1 MYDRRLSGELILATK
16 GYPAVAL
23 LGPRQSGK
31 TTLARSTFPHL
42 PWISLEDPDVRRA
55 ALDDPRTFLKRVE
68 RGAIL
73 DEVQNAPEILSYLQ
87 TMLDDSSERGRFIL
101 TGSHQ
106 PRLREGISQS
116 LAGRVA
122 VLELLPLSLAE
133 VVPGRIGT
141 ETVWNLCQ
149 KGFYPRLHA
158 EKLGTELFHK
168 SYHAT
173 YVERDVRALLQIKD
187 SRRFDTFLRLLA
199 GRVGQVVEYQSLSND
214 VGVSA
219 PTIKDWIGVLEASYL
234 VYELPP
240 WHSNQRKRLVKSPKI
255 YFTDTGFACHL
266 LGIRDPESLW
276 RDPLRGGLFENMV
289 VVDLLKHGTNQGR
302 TPQLHFY
309 RDSNGVE
316 VDLLATE
323 GRVVHPIEIKSAAT
337 FHPDFAKG
345 LRSFRKAWT
354 ATSGQIL
361 APGIVLAN
369 TERDLPFEGGM
380 ATDLVRRR
388 GDWSSILG
396 G

>member
-1 MYDRRLSGELILATK
+1 MYDRTLSSKLILAAK

-42 PWISLEDPDVRRA
+42 PWISLEDPDVRSA
-55 ALDDPRTFLKRVE
+55 AIEDPRAFLKQVE
-68 RGAIL
+68 HGAIL

-87 TMLDDSSERGRFIL
+87 TILDDSKARGRFIL

-106 PRLREGISQS
+106 PRLRESIGQS

-122 VLELLPLSLAE
+122 VLELLPLSIAE
-133 VVPGRIGT
+133 VAPSRIGT
-141 ETVWNLCQ
+141 ETVWSLCQ
-149 KGFYPRLHA
+149 KGFYPRLHS
-158 EKLGTELFHK
+158 EKLGTELFYK

-187 SRRFDTFLRLLA
+187 SRRFDTFLHLLA
-199 GRVGQVVEYQSLSND
+199 GRVGQIVEYQSLSND

-219 PTIKDWIGVLEASYL
+219 TTIKDWIGVLEASYL
-234 VYELPP
+234 VHVLPP
-240 WHSNQRKRLVKSPKI
+240 WHANQRKRLVKSPKI
-255 YFTDTGFACHL
+255 YFTDTGLACHL

-276 RDPLRGGLFENMV
+276 RDPLRGGLFENLV
-289 VVDLLKHGTNQGR
+289 VADLLKYCMNRGQA
-302 TPQLHFY
+302 PQLHFY

-323 GRVVHPIEIKSAAT
+323 GRRVHPIEIKSAAT

-345 LRSFRKAWT
+345 LRSFRKAW
-354 ATSGQIL
+354 ASTSGQIL
-361 APGIVLAN
+361 APGVVLAN
-369 TERDLPFEGGM
+369 IEKDLPFEGGM

-388 GDWSSILG
+388 GEWASILG